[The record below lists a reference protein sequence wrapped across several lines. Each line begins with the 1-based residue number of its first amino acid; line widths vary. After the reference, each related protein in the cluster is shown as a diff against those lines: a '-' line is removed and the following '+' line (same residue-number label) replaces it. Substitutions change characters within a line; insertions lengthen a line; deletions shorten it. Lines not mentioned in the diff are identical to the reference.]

1 MEAHK
6 DTSSLE
12 IILEAKNLTDEG
24 LHEASQGLSEALS
37 HPETTRLAVLNLSRN
52 GLTARSLQSL
62 AGSLKLACAD
72 LEDLD
77 LSGNAI
83 SATTT
88 EEAEA
93 LEAFLDALR
102 YCRKL
107 KKINLSENQL
117 SGSLVM
123 EVFARVYMR
132 QFDDNVV
139 VIERAGD
146 GASDAVQDISDDM
159 QELAIDTARSQ
170 RAEQSSPCGLPS
182 ITTIDMSS
190 CSITDAG
197 ALWLSSIIPKHTWA
211 VSGLAPGSI
220 GTGIICWAN
229 ERLSPI
235 GTKVLHQAEAAVYDS
250 FTGREVSR
258 IGQSAPSRYGSL
270 CTIHAS
276 SILTCT

>member
-1 MEAHK
+1 
-6 DTSSLE
+6 
-12 IILEAKNLTDEG
+12 
-24 LHEASQGLSEALS
+24 
-37 HPETTRLAVLNLSRN
+37 VLNLARN
-52 GLTARSLQSL
+52 GLTAKALQSL
-62 AGSLKLACAD
+62 AEPLKLACAD

-83 SATTT
+83 GANTR
-88 EEAEA
+88 EEAGA

-117 SGSLVM
+117 SGSLVL
-123 EVFARVYMR
+123 EVFARVYMK
-132 QFDDNVV
+132 QFDQNVTI
-139 VIERAGD
+139 IERAGD
-146 GASDAVQDISDDM
+146 GVSDVVQDVNDDM
-159 QELAIDTARSQ
+159 QDLAIDNARSQ

-197 ALWLSSIIPKHTWA
+197 AVWLSSVIPKHTWA
-211 VSGLAPGSI
+211 VSALAPGSA
-220 GTGIICWAN
+220 GEGIICWPN

-235 GTKVLHQAEAAVYDS
+235 GTKVLHQAEAAIYDS

-258 IGQSAPSRYGSL
+258 GGHAGTPSR
-270 CTIHAS
+270 
-276 SILTCT
+276 